1 MRRPVVAIK
10 SFQDRREDLELAWL
24 AGPKETPLA
33 DWQIHA
39 ATRPLSSD
47 RIDVHHLPIGA
58 LPVLSP
64 GRCYTDGIASTVPV
78 RGEMATIRIE
88 NVADGEEVPA
98 ACIPT
103 TLYSVPEHPLRYQRL
118 YHYKVGHLDILV
130 PTIELVRFL
139 FLHNKTMANAVMRCG
154 ALMELFQ
161 PEPLRLGGHLHLRF
175 TKLMP
180 ASALSRGFVQEFA
193 WTGVHEDGRKSWDS
207 VWERSAGRKFVSFDP
222 PPLRDSEWLVRWV
235 RHGDTALV
243 LEIYQASGKTHPCDT
258 LSFSHPSIRRKLTF
272 RPKASPDVGE
282 DLEEDQPREIND
294 YIVDEC
300 SGGSRTDVHQSVLPG
315 PFKVSS
321 FDREIKITKVVET
334 VPTKD
339 DREVGGNG
347 ESEAPPASRR
357 KRASASIR
365 RQRIRVPA
373 SLAEAGF
380 NATLP
385 PVEFELLEPAEP
397 GFVGEL
403 KPLLDA
409 LRLMKED
416 LPAVSIAVSLCSLKR
431 GRAFSMSGRHRRP
444 CLVAVIRPPSQG
456 PLVLLDVDHSGGWK
470 LASLLLKYREGLP
483 FRAIEERVKDLLDNL
498 VGNGGKWQA
507 SERIPSIPD
516 CACVRL
522 PRILRRHARINE
534 LAYRKVWAA
543 RLAEWLGIADLRL
556 SNL

>member
-24 AGPKETPLA
+24 AGPKETPSA
-33 DWQIHA
+33 GWQIHA

-47 RIDVHHLPIGA
+47 RIDVHRLPIGA

-139 FLHNKTMANAVMRCG
+139 FLHNKTMANAVMRRG

-193 WTGVHEDGRKSWDS
+193 WAAVHEDGRKSWDS
-207 VWERSAGRKFVSFDP
+207 VWERSVGRKFVSFDP

-258 LSFSHPSIRRKLTF
+258 LSFSHPSIRRKLNF
-272 RPKASPDVGE
+272 RPKASLDIGE
-282 DLEEDQPREIND
+282 DLEGDQPREIND

-300 SGGSRTDVHQSVLPG
+300 SEGSRTDVHQLVLPS

-321 FDREIKITKVVET
+321 FDREIKITKVVEAA
-334 VPTKD
+334 PSKND
-339 DREVGGNG
+339 QEVGGND
-347 ESEAPPASRR
+347 ESEVPLVGRR

-365 RQRIRVPA
+365 RHRIRVPA
-373 SLAEAGF
+373 SLAEAGL

-385 PVEFELLEPAEP
+385 PVEFELLEPADP

-403 KPLLDA
+403 KPLLDV

-416 LPAVSIAVSLCSLKR
+416 LPTVSVAVSLCSLKR

-444 CLVAVIRPPSQG
+444 CLVALIRPPSLG

-470 LASLLLKYREGLP
+470 LASLFLKCREGLP
-483 FRAIEERVKDLLDNL
+483 FRAIEENIEKLLSGL
-498 VGNGGKWQA
+498 VDNGGLWPA
-507 SERIPSIPD
+507 SGHDAFPQD
-516 CACVRL
+516 CVCIRL
-522 PRILRRHARINE
+522 PRILRRHERME
-534 LAYRKVWAA
+534 EVGYQRLWAA
-543 RLAEWLGIADLRL
+543 RLIEWLGLDELR
-556 SNL
+556 SSHP